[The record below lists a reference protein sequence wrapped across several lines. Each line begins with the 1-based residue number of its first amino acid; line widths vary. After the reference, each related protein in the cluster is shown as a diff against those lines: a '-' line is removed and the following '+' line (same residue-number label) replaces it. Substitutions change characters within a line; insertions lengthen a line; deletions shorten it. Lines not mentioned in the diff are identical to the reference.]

1 MKHTIRTFQRF
12 IRAASLI
19 TAVVILGTATAH
31 AQEGTTEVPDVILIE
46 QPALYPEGIEYDAV
60 NDRFLVGSLSQGGI
74 GEVTGS
80 GAPTAL
86 ISDTDVPSS
95 VGIQIDA
102 ERNRLLVVSSDTRL
116 FLDPTLPSH
125 AALAAYDLETSERL
139 FLTDLAAAT
148 EYRPNVA
155 NDVAVDA
162 EGNAYVTDTFA
173 PVIYRVDVDGNA
185 SIFWEDERFSGMGGP
200 GLNGIE
206 YHPDGYL
213 LVPMMITQGMYK
225 IPVDDPAALTAVTID
240 QPIIGADGVILHPD
254 GRLIIVAGQTG
265 TVYALRSNDEWET
278 ASVDGVF
285 AVQPGTVASTATI
298 RDGEVYVLYA
308 HLEVMMAGLTPPDV
322 FEIVRAE
329 FVSP

>member
-1 MKHTIRTFQRF
+1 
-12 IRAASLI
+12 
-19 TAVVILGTATAH
+19 
-31 AQEGTTEVPDVILIE
+31 
-46 QPALYPEGIEYDAV
+46 
-60 NDRFLVGSLSQGGI
+60 
-74 GEVTGS
+74 
-80 GAPTAL
+80 
-86 ISDTDVPSS
+86 
-95 VGIQIDA
+95 
-102 ERNRLLVVSSDTRL
+102 
-116 FLDPTLPSH
+116 
-125 AALAAYDLETSERL
+125 
-139 FLTDLAAAT
+139 
-148 EYRPNVA
+148 
-155 NDVAVDA
+155 
-162 EGNAYVTDTFA
+162 
-173 PVIYRVDVDGNA
+173 
-185 SIFWEDERFSGMGGP
+185 
-200 GLNGIE
+200 
-206 YHPDGYL
+206 
-213 LVPMMITQGMYK
+213 MMITQGMYK